1 MALFYLL
8 HFRRGECWD
17 WADRLGNTQV
27 ADAPDKQVQGDKQPE
42 AVKPGPSSRVTAT
55 VVSLAALA
63 VVGAATANSL
73 PSFSMPRFSLPTFD
87 GIALPKVEISL
98 PKFDHFSWPNLKR
111 FASHNSSRPP
121 APPPTQTVSVPIPD
135 PIVRAILRDVQTT
148 QDQHSAALASLTQ
161 SAETQQA
168 DLRRI
173 SRQLN
178 SLAGQV
184 NALHN
189 SMGPLTTG
197 SIPQTNP
204 RARVLRTSRRTA
216 FAAPAAPITPAS
228 PPLPKPVGPVSVGGA
243 PLALP
248 TASGSGV

>member
-8 HFRRGECWD
+8 HFSEGNAATRLTRRE
-17 WADRLGNTQV
+17 TQV
-27 ADAPDKQVQGDKQPE
+27 ADAPDKEEGDKQPE
-42 AVKPGPSSRVTAT
+42 AVKPGPSSRVTVT

-63 VVGAATANSL
+63 VIGAAAGNSL
-73 PSFSMPRFSLPTFD
+73 PNHEYFALPKFDGFSLPKLE
-87 GIALPKVEISL
+87 IALPN
-98 PKFDHFSWPNLKR
+98 FDHFSWPNFKR
-111 FASHNSSRPP
+111 FASQHSYRPA
-121 APPPTQTVSVPIPD
+121 APPPMQTVSVPIPD

-148 QDQHSAALASLTQ
+148 QEQHTAALGSLTQ
-161 SAETQQA
+161 SAENQQT

-178 SLAGQV
+178 SLAAQV
-184 NALHN
+184 SALHGAV
-189 SMGPLTTG
+189 GPLTTG

-216 FAAPAAPITPAS
+216 TVTPVTLAT

-243 PLALP
+243 PLGSAS
-248 TASGSGV
+248 ASGSGV

>member
-1 MALFYLL
+1 
-8 HFRRGECWD
+8 
-17 WADRLGNTQV
+17 V
-27 ADAPDKQVQGDKQPE
+27 AEAPDKEVQGNKQPE

-63 VVGAATANSL
+63 VIGAATANSL
-73 PSFSMPRFSLPTFD
+73 PSFSLPSLSLPTFD
-87 GIALPKVEISL
+87 GFSL
-98 PKFDHFSWPNLKR
+98 PKIEISMPKFDGFSLPNFKR
-111 FASHNSSRPP
+111 FSSQNTYRPAAPPP
-121 APPPTQTVSVPIPD
+121 APTVSVPIPD

-148 QDQHSAALASLTQ
+148 QEQHSAALASLTQ
-161 SAETQQA
+161 SAENQQA

-184 NALHN
+184 NALHGAV
-189 SMGPLTTG
+189 GPLTTG

-216 FAAPAAPITPAS
+216 FAAPVTPVTPAT

-243 PLALP
+243 PLSP
-248 TASGSGV
+248 TSGSGV

>member
-1 MALFYLL
+1 MAPFYLL

-17 WADRLGNTQV
+17 WADRQGNTQV
-27 ADAPDKQVQGDKQPE
+27 ADAPDEQVQGDRQPE

-73 PSFSMPRFSLPTFD
+73 PSFSWPTFD
-87 GIALPKVEISL
+87 GAALPKIEISL
-98 PKFDHFSWPNLKR
+98 PKFDHFSWPSFKR
-111 FASHNSSRPP
+111 FAAHNSSRPP

-148 QDQHSAALASLTQ
+148 QEQHSAALTSLTQ
-161 SAETQQA
+161 SAESQQA

-184 NALHN
+184 NALHGA
-189 SMGPLTTG
+189 MGPLTTG

-216 FAAPAAPITPAS
+216 SVAPVTLAMPAT

-243 PLALP
+243 PLAP
-248 TASGSGV
+248 PSASGSGV